1 MKPPLSKKNDDGK
14 SVVSRKAEENRS
26 AASKNDF
33 KWGGKEENK
42 WGGKEETKWGGKEDN
57 TSLNVLQPS
66 MHQKGPMID
75 NYSTKVDLA
84 STK

>member
-33 KWGGKEENK
+33 KWGGKEE
-42 WGGKEETKWGGKEDN
+42 TKWGGKEDN

-66 MHQKGPMID
+66 MHQKGPMMD